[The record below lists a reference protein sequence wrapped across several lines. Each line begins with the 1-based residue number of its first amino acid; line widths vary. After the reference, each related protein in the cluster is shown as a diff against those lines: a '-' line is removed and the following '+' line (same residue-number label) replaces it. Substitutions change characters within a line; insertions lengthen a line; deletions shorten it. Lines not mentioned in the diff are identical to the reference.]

1 MKIELTED
9 EIKNIRWAVRCF
21 IVDAEYRKKLNKPSI
36 TEKDLADSKNLK
48 HRFDKIDTNSINK
61 IDIDLSEDELGV
73 IYSAVWFVIDGIEKY
88 PFDYPDVTDEDI
100 NDLDE
105 LEDKFYKLLDEVYEK
120 NEEV

>member
-9 EIKNIRWAVRCF
+9 EIENIRWAVRCF
-21 IVDAEYRKKLNKPSI
+21 IVDAEYRKKLNMPSI

-48 HRFDKIDTNSINK
+48 HRFDKIDTNKINK

-73 IYSAVWFVIDGIEKY
+73 IYSGVSFVIEDIKRD
-88 PFDYPDVTDEDI
+88 PFNYLDVTDEDI

>member
-1 MKIELTED
+1 MKIELTAD
-9 EIKNIRWAVRCF
+9 EIENIRWAVRCF

-48 HRFDKIDTNSINK
+48 HRFDKIEVNIIYKN
-61 IDIDLSEDELGV
+61 DIDLSEDELGV
-73 IYSAVWFVIDGIEKY
+73 IYSAVLFVIDGIEKY
-88 PFDYPDVTDEDI
+88 PFDYPDVTNEDI

-120 NEEV
+120 NED

>member
-1 MKIELTED
+1 MKIELTAD

-21 IVDAEYRKKLNKPSI
+21 IVDAEYRKKLNRPII

-48 HRFDKIDTNSINK
+48 HRFDKIEVNIIYKN
-61 IDIDLSEDELGV
+61 DIDLSEDELGV

-120 NEEV
+120 NED

>member
-1 MKIELTED
+1 MKIELTAD
-9 EIKNIRWAVRCF
+9 EIENIRWAVRCF
-21 IVDAEYRKKLNKPSI
+21 IVDAEYRKNLNKPII

-48 HRFDKIDTNSINK
+48 HRFDKIEVNIIYKN
-61 IDIDLSEDELGV
+61 DIDLSEDELGV
-73 IYSAVWFVIDGIEKY
+73 IYSAVCFVIDGIEKY

-120 NEEV
+120 NED